1 MSSTERFAYAVSR
14 VEDLAPPVA
23 AALQTQLLPDEVA
36 RQIIFAPRQSLLS
49 SRGGLGAWF
58 AVRWTPSWV
67 LVRTDERLLVVTV
80 PEAPRAPEVAATPL
94 ADLLWLELGT
104 ILLYSWVAWS
114 CVSGGQLQQ
123 QRVYFNSVC
132 ENLFWDMVNATRRTI
147 IAQSGLPLPTGNR
160 HYAAFEG
167 LPFKFMNLIPFR
179 LLLPGEQA
187 QAVVYQPAIWGRR
200 LGIFRYQRAPAV
212 VLVLS
217 QEHLLVAQDDLTNL
231 RTAYGIIARYCPRS
245 RLRRAELEQTQH
257 DLWLNVTV
265 GLHDTEETLRVLF
278 EPDAE
283 PALQTLIA
291 QLQASFRDE
300 FVRT

>member
-14 VEDLAPPVA
+14 IEELAPPVA
-23 AALQTQLLPDEVA
+23 AALQARLLPDEVP
-36 RQIIFAPRQSLLS
+36 RQIIFAPRQSHLS
-49 SRGGLGAWF
+49 SRRRLSAWS
-58 AVRWTPSWV
+58 VIRWTPSWV
-67 LVRTDERLLVVTV
+67 LVRTDERLLVVTI
-80 PEAPRAPEVAATPL
+80 PEAPKAPEVAAVPL

-114 CVSGGQLQQ
+114 WDNAGRPQQ

-132 ENLFWDMVNATRRTI
+132 DNLFWEMVNDMRRII
-147 IAQSGLPLPTGNR
+147 IAQSGLPLPTGDR

-167 LPFKFMNLIPFR
+167 LPFKFMNLIPVR

-187 QAVVYQPAIWGRR
+187 QVVVYQPAIWGRR
-200 LGIFRYQRAPAV
+200 LGVFRYQRAPAT

-217 QEHLLVAQDDLTNL
+217 QEHLLVAQDDLTSL
-231 RTAYGIIARYCPRS
+231 RTTHGIIARYCPRN
-245 RLRRAELEQTQH
+245 RLRRAELEQKQH

-265 GLHDTEETLRVLF
+265 GLHDTEETLRLLL

-283 PALQTLIA
+283 LALQTLLA
-291 QLQASFRDE
+291 QLQVSVRDE
-300 FVRT
+300 SVRR